1 VVVVAITYPHQKQWF
16 YNASAHALT
25 TPRETNTR
33 LSRTNKAYLFVLTQQ
48 ARLRVVL
55 EVSNLP

>member
-1 VVVVAITYPHQKQWF
+1 VVVVAITYPHQQQWF
-16 YNASAHALT
+16 YNASSPT
-25 TPRETNTR
+25 TPKETNTR

-48 ARLRVVL
+48 ARLRAVL